1 MFSRS
6 FIKSPQQT
14 AEDVA
19 RRAEVSETTVRRSP
33 ACSGEQNYSYAHDG
47 FRTFRAYPAP
57 LLDQDR
63 DQDAVCNHA
72 ENLVADFH
80 QTHVN
85 GLRTLPYHYALTA
98 IHHTSSR
105 NSMNRFLEQIR
116 ITERLLTSTAATAP
130 APAPEPEPTCFAKAR
145 RQLAKMRFDLPL
157 YHPKR
162 LVAYHCL
169 DGYDLSKINPNFDP
183 VAFATSARNT
193 FVKTCC
199 KSYSSVQ
206 ECRCFNRR
214 AKKSVTYI
222 NERGE
227 SIDVYYLSRKTDYHN
242 LTQSYPMS
250 YQQDEAIPHS
260 PREDVSDS
268 DMYPWSK
275 DYDFE
280 NECGDAWCAEQQGFV
295 HVWSSKV
302 AKRRHLRRQR
312 RQQQL
317 ASGELPEHGL
327 IVVTFDIDELSPVTT
342 SAHDQH
348 RQLRREKYEELQQHV
363 RFYESWDE
371 EHQRRPEPVAAVPA
385 TPAPP
390 ALPVSV
396 SITKGLDHAQM
407 RKLIWHKHTNQNH
420 HLEITNESLIIA
432 HAVSRLQVTEFSA
445 LSIHQR
451 ARITAFAAMTAL
463 LAIRLGAECG
473 NTGRFPVCLH
483 YHFIQLV
490 IRRATRTE
498 AVADKIAAPYIEED
512 KTHLLQK
519 TNPARRAQLLR
530 EMKARFDRGV
540 PVSAPRAQPEDEY
553 GPIEFRRAKYYAK
566 KCLELVGNHDDDPT
580 TAAQWAHLRTQVQRI
595 RRGETDC
602 LDVHASADHNNWVYA
617 IHYTYSKAVHEFLA
631 GIERWRSTHHQH
643 QDQDQHRHHHHHHQ
657 QQQPEYW
664 HSSKEIR
671 VNASTK
677 SQTTLMVREMYRFLI
692 KTHKLISPRFIGVFG
707 LNRRYVQTIV
717 NRTKFLACY
726 EGDEAS
732 ALMFGFLLPSLMT
745 PDVHLDIFVKG
756 ETFQEPDLY
765 VKMSDP
771 VFGPIKKQFQDMIP
785 SRHTGT
791 IDRARLMEKRNYPR
805 RA

>member
-1 MFSRS
+1 
-6 FIKSPQQT
+6 
-14 AEDVA
+14 
-19 RRAEVSETTVRRSP
+19 
-33 ACSGEQNYSYAHDG
+33 
-47 FRTFRAYPAP
+47 
-57 LLDQDR
+57 
-63 DQDAVCNHA
+63 
-72 ENLVADFH
+72 
-80 QTHVN
+80 
-85 GLRTLPYHYALTA
+85 
-98 IHHTSSR
+98 
-105 NSMNRFLEQIR
+105 
-116 ITERLLTSTAATAP
+116 
-130 APAPEPEPTCFAKAR
+130 
-145 RQLAKMRFDLPL
+145 
-157 YHPKR
+157 
-162 LVAYHCL
+162 
-169 DGYDLSKINPNFDP
+169 
-183 VAFATSARNT
+183 
-193 FVKTCC
+193 
-199 KSYSSVQ
+199 
-206 ECRCFNRR
+206 
-214 AKKSVTYI
+214 
-222 NERGE
+222 
-227 SIDVYYLSRKTDYHN
+227 
-242 LTQSYPMS
+242 
-250 YQQDEAIPHS
+250 
-260 PREDVSDS
+260 
-268 DMYPWSK
+268 
-275 DYDFE
+275 
-280 NECGDAWCAEQQGFV
+280 
-295 HVWSSKV
+295 
-302 AKRRHLRRQR
+302 
-312 RQQQL
+312 
-317 ASGELPEHGL
+317 
-327 IVVTFDIDELSPVTT
+327 VTFDIDELSPVTS

-371 EHQRRPEPVAAVPA
+371 EHQRRPEPVPAIPA
-385 TPAPP
+385 TPA
-390 ALPVSV
+390 LPVSVSV

-420 HLEITNESLIIA
+420 HPEFTNESLIIA

-463 LAIRLGAECG
+463 LAIRLGAERG

-483 YHFIQLV
+483 HHFIQLV

-512 KTHLLQK
+512 KTHLLQHAH
-519 TNPARRAQLLR
+519 PARRAQLLR

-595 RRGETDC
+595 RRGETEC

-617 IHYTYSKAVHEFLA
+617 IHYTYAKAVHEFLA
-631 GIERWRSTHHQH
+631 GIERWRLTHHQH
-643 QDQDQHRHHHHHHQ
+643 QDQDQDRHQDHHQ
-657 QQQPEYW
+657 HQQPEYW

-671 VNASTK
+671 VNASTTL
-677 SQTTLMVREMYRFLI
+677 QTTLMVREMYRFLI
-692 KTHKLISPRFIGVFG
+692 KTHKLISPGFISVFG

-732 ALMFGFLLPSLMT
+732 ALMFGFLVPSLMT

-756 ETFQEPDLY
+756 ETFQEPDFY

>member
-14 AEDVA
+14 AEDVT

-33 ACSGEQNYSYAHDG
+33 ACSGEHNYSYAHHG
-47 FRTFRAYPAP
+47 FRTFRGYPAP
-57 LLDQDR
+57 LRDQDR
-63 DQDAVCNHA
+63 DQNAVCNYA
-72 ENLVADFH
+72 ENLVDDFH
-80 QTHVN
+80 QVHVN

-105 NSMNRFLEQIR
+105 NSMKRFLEQIR
-116 ITERLLTSTAATAP
+116 ITERLLTSTAATVP
-130 APAPEPEPTCFAKAR
+130 APEHEHEPEPTHLAEAR
-145 RQLAKMRFDLPL
+145 RQLAKMRFDLPPH
-157 YHPKR
+157 HPKR
-162 LVAYHCL
+162 LVAYQCI

-206 ECRCFNRR
+206 ECRCFNRHS
-214 AKKSVTYI
+214 KTSVTYI

-242 LTQSYPMS
+242 LTQSYHHS
-250 YQQDEAIPHS
+250 YRPDEAIPHS

-280 NECGDAWCAEQQGFV
+280 SECGDAYCAKKQGFT
-295 HVWSSKV
+295 HVWSSKD
-302 AKRRHLRRQR
+302 ARKRHLRRQR

-327 IVVTFDIDELSPVTT
+327 IVVTFDIDELSPVTS

-348 RQLRREKYEELQQHV
+348 RQLRREKYEELQQYV

-371 EHQRRPEPVAAVPA
+371 EHRRRPEPVAA
-385 TPAPP
+385 
-390 ALPVSV
+390 LPVSVSV

-420 HLEITNESLIIA
+420 HPEITNESLIIA

-463 LAIRLGAECG
+463 LAIRFGAERG
-473 NTGRFPVCLH
+473 NTGYFPVCLH
-483 YHFIQLV
+483 HRVIQLV

-498 AVADKIAAPYIEED
+498 AVADKIAAPYIEDD

-519 TNPARRAQLLR
+519 TNPERRAQLLR

-540 PVSAPRAQPEDEY
+540 PVSAPRAQPEHEH

-580 TAAQWAHLRTQVQRI
+580 TAAQWADLRTQVQRI
-595 RRGETDC
+595 RRGETEC
-602 LDVHASADHNNWVYA
+602 LDVHASTDHNNWVYA
-617 IHYTYSKAVHEFLA
+617 IHYTYAKAVHDFLA
-631 GIERWRSTHHQH
+631 GIERWRSTHQHQH
-643 QDQDQHRHHHHHHQ
+643 QHHHHQ

-664 HSSKEIR
+664 HSAKEIQ
-671 VNASTK
+671 VYASTK
-677 SQTTLMVREMYRFLI
+677 VQTTLMVREMYRFLI
-692 KTHKLISPRFIGVFG
+692 KTHKLISPGFISVFG

-732 ALMFGFLLPSLMT
+732 ALMFGFLVPSLMT

-756 ETFQEPDLY
+756 EVFQEPDLY

-771 VFGPIKKQFQDMIP
+771 VFGPIKKQLQDMIP

-791 IDRARLMEKRNYPR
+791 IDRARLMEEQNYPR